1 MLTRNLPPVRVKIWK
16 LTFVKRHVELD
27 LYPYYRATLGMGV
40 GKKTTDKPPEP
51 YVPAT
56 LAVNRE
62 SRGETLREY
71 YAIYIP
77 SSCLDHAT
85 REYMDELQLRKYS
98 PGWVNPSLDSVFIR
112 EPPAVT
118 ERLLYSKW
126 FNHIKECIPAQAF
139 SKIRQ
144 LEVRHMWWDPTGK
157 FRKEQLGVL
166 ISHFPGLKTVLLT
179 GDGIVDF
186 VPTDKQLE
194 GMREDVERAV
204 ETHKD
209 IFVGGVA
216 PVVKARQHEDLYTG
230 EQAFD

>member
-1 MLTRNLPPVRVKIWK
+1 
-16 LTFVKRHVELD
+16 
-27 LYPYYRATLGMGV
+27 MGV
-40 GKKTTDKPPEP
+40 GVARKRMDKPPEP
-51 YVPAT
+51 YVPVT

-62 SRGETLREY
+62 SREETLRSY

-77 SSCLDHAT
+77 SSCLDHVT
-85 REYMDELQLRKYS
+85 REYMDESQLRKYS
-98 PGWVNPSLDSVFIR
+98 PGWVNPSLDSVFVR

-118 ERLLYSKW
+118 ERLRYSKW
-126 FNHIKECIPAQAF
+126 FNHIKECIPTEAF

-144 LEVRHMWWDPTGK
+144 LEVRHVWWDPTNK
-157 FRKEQLGVL
+157 FRTKQLGAL

-186 VPTDKQLE
+186 VPTDEELE
-194 GMREDVERAV
+194 GIRGDLEHGL

-216 PVVKARQHEDLYTG
+216 PVIKARQHEDLYTG